1 MIQTIQRVSR
11 THLGPGVGVG
21 IVCAM
26 LLGLGGC
33 LPLSGTP
40 ASPGGA
46 EVLLFYVE
54 NRTDRPAHLQVLGD
68 QDLLF
73 SVDLEAAS
81 VVGPSG
87 GSAGRE
93 LPPGRRIYPGR
104 EIKVPV
110 LRYPRRLEVH
120 ETLRDW
126 VKTLSLQGLRAQGG
140 VGHRIVVSSDGI
152 EIHSDYV
159 PVR

>member
-1 MIQTIQRVSR
+1 MMDVDRRLSQAPCRR
-11 THLGPGVGVG
+11 GAGLGLVVLLL
-21 IVCAM
+21 

-33 LPLSGTP
+33 LPLGGP
-40 ASPGGA
+40 SPSSARG

-54 NRTDRPAHLQVLGD
+54 NRTDQPAHLQAFGD

-73 SVDLEAAS
+73 SVDLEAAPA
-81 VVGPSG
+81 VVPSG
-87 GSAGRE
+87 GSEGRE
-93 LPPGRRIYPGR
+93 LPPGGTYPGR

-110 LRYPRRLEVH
+110 LRYPRRLEVR

-126 VKTLSLQGLRAQGG
+126 VKTLSLRGLRAQGG
-140 VGHRIVVSSDGI
+140 VGYRIVISESGL
-152 EIHSDYV
+152 EIYSDYV